1 MSVGWFWSKQWEK
14 NPISNNCILQTWSQ
28 NCESITYKNQICY
41 IYVFFLKHI
50 LNTQNERG
58 GLLMMVSSMF
68 FFFAMRFDFFYRG
81 PLIIGKQ
88 FSSRWPAELHLLLVL
103 FGGGPKM
110 VEWDIW
116 IWHTHPPSENKR
128 MRANTFGSFFF
139 CWEKKRVVFCFKR
152 LVQVHLLKIWAVFFW
167 GGRRILDWLGWIMLN
182 LSSFS
187 VGENLGIRGTNLIFG
202 GSPRDHLWPATFDHV
217 F

>member
-1 MSVGWFWSKQWEK
+1 MHPSNLISKLWIHNIQKPDLLHICLFFETYFEHSERKGWFV
-14 NPISNNCILQTWSQ
+14 NDGFIN
-28 NCESITYKNQICY
+28 
-41 IYVFFLKHI
+41 V
-50 LNTQNERG
+50 
-58 GLLMMVSSMF
+58 